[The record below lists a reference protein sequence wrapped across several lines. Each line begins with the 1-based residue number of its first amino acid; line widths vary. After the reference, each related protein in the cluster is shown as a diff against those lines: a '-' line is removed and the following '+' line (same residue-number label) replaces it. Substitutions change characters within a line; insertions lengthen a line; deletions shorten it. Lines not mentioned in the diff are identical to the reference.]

1 MKQTLQSTRLWRRAV
16 VGVLVAA
23 FTFAAYAGF
32 TRLGNRVVD
41 VVVDI
46 QPTPTGSFLIEG
58 SDIQKR
64 LDAGP
69 QGALIGQ
76 SIDKLELSALETFL
90 REDPFVTDADIY
102 TGFDGKINVSVIQCQ
117 PILRVHHRTGNDYY
131 LGPKGEVLPLSKH
144 DFARVPVLTGD
155 VPSFKEAIA
164 DSLALE
170 VFVLAKAIHEDAL
183 FAALIEQI
191 DYRRGEYILVPKFG
205 AADITIG
212 SLEDLDHKLYKLK
225 AYMHGVLPEKGWE
238 AYENIDLR
246 YKKQV
251 IATANEKRPSRA

>member
-1 MKQTLQSTRLWRRAV
+1 MRRMFI
-16 VGVLVAA
+16 GFLVAA

-46 QPTPTGSFLIEG
+46 QPTPTGNFLIEG
-58 SDIQKR
+58 SDVIKR

-69 QGALIGQ
+69 QGVLIGQ
-76 SIDKLELSALETFL
+76 SIDKLELSALENFL
-90 REDPFVTDADIY
+90 RRDPFVADADIY
-102 TGFDGKINVSVIQCQ
+102 TAFDGKINVFVTQCQ
-117 PILRVHHRTGNDYY
+117 PILRVHHRTGQDYY
-131 LGPKGEVLPLSKH
+131 LGPNGEVLPLSKH

-164 DSLALE
+164 DSLTLE
-170 VFVLAKAIHEDAL
+170 AFVLAKAIYEDKL
-183 FAALIEQI
+183 LSALIEQI
-191 DYRRGEYILVPKFG
+191 DFRRGEYYLVPKMG

-212 SLEDLDHKLYKLK
+212 NLNNLDKKLK
-225 AYMHGVLPEKGWE
+225 KLNAYIQGVLPEKGWE

-246 YKKQV
+246 YSKQV
-251 IATANEKRPSRA
+251 IGTANGKRSVKRV